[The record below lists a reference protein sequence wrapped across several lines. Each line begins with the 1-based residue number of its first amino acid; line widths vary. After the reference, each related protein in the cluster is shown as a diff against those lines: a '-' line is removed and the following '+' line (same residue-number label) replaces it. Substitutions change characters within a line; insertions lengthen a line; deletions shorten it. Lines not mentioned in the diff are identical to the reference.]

1 MTSIKLCQKSK
12 GDNQEGQI
20 KEVVIINNNEL
31 IGIAK
36 RLIGIPGYV
45 ELEKKEA
52 DVAICL
58 KDILDGY
65 GLDARLMPVPGN
77 RYNVYCSYGKGSSGK
92 TLLLTTHLDTVPG
105 YEMKNAFEP
114 YIKDGRLYGR
124 GAVDVKGI
132 LAAMTMAMKRL
143 KQENVK
149 LNGKAIFL
157 GVADEE
163 SGSAGMRTAVQNDLI
178 HADLAVIGEPTDLN
192 LGIAH
197 KGVMWIEVVFYGKS
211 THGGSP
217 ELGKNAI
224 YYASSFIERV
234 KNLLIPEL
242 NTRNHGLLGRST
254 INIGT
259 IQGGTRPTI
268 VPDQCTIQFDRR
280 LIPGESIS
288 EAILE
293 IDRILNGLS
302 VGNEGFRYGMNV
314 LLGNTDQPFPVLNT
328 DHNDP
333 SVKIIGQ
340 SISAVLQ
347 KEINEVG
354 LPFWTDAALFQYVTG
369 KPAVI
374 FGPGRI
380 EQAHSDNEYVETED
394 LQKASDI
401 YYQMIMD
408 YCA

>member
-1 MTSIKLCQKSK
+1 M
-12 GDNQEGQI
+12 
-20 KEVVIINNNEL
+20 VIINSEEL

-36 RLIGIPGYV
+36 RLITIPGYV
-45 ELEKKEA
+45 ELEQKET
-52 DVAICL
+52 DVSECL
-58 KDILDGY
+58 KDILNGY
-65 GLDARLMPVPGN
+65 GLDAKLLPVPGN
-77 RYNVYCSYGKGSSGK
+77 RYNVSCSYGKGSTGK

-143 KQENVK
+143 KQENAK
-149 LNGKAIFL
+149 LNGKVIFL

-163 SGSAGMRTAVQNDLI
+163 SGSAGMRAAVQDCHIN
-178 HADLAVIGEPTDLN
+178 ADLAVIGEPTDLN

-197 KGVMWIEVVFYGKS
+197 KGVMWIEVDFYGKS
-211 THGGSP
+211 THGSSP

-224 YYASSFIERV
+224 YYASSFIEQV
-234 KNLLIPEL
+234 KHQLIPEL
-242 NTRNHGLLGRST
+242 NMRNHGLLGRST

-259 IQGGTRPTI
+259 VQGGTRPTI
-268 VPDQCTIQFDRR
+268 VPNQCTIQFDRR
-280 LIPGESIS
+280 LIPGESIQ
-288 EAILE
+288 EAIQE
-293 IDRILNGLS
+293 INKMLNRLS
-302 VGNEGFRYGMNV
+302 VENEGFRYEMNV

-340 SISAVLQ
+340 SIRTVLQ

-380 EQAHSDNEYVETED
+380 EQAHSNNEYVETED

-408 YCA
+408 YCV